1 MNLICQNCSLS
12 VCRLC
17 RRTLVRE
24 KESQN
29 CKIIKM
35 ITFRPRVFRKL
46 TNRTSLNFWWKIKM
60 YCSFC
65 MKNFFQK
72 SLVLINSHLPIATIV
87 KYWTAI
93 LWHRVVLKELQRPLR
108 ISWWRVTILT
118 LKPSRSE
125 KTPSGASS
133 IIQETFHLSIKV
145 HRMKDPSL
153 LNPLTYHQSSH
164 LPIKSHQS
172 SCSIKSHNPCVTPN
186 EIA

>member
-12 VCRLC
+12 VCKLC

-29 CKIIKM
+29 SKIIQM
-35 ITFRPRVFRKL
+35 TTFRPRVFRKL

-60 YCSFC
+60 YCNFC
-65 MKNFFQK
+65 MKNCFQK
-72 SLVLINSHLPIATIV
+72 SLVLFSSHLRIATIV
-87 KYWTAI
+87 KYLAAT
-93 LWHRVVLKELQRPLR
+93 LWHRVVLKELQHPLR

-125 KTPSGASS
+125 KTPSGANS

-145 HRMKDPSL
+145 HSMKDPSH
-153 LNPLTYHQSSH
+153 LNPLTYHQYSQV
-164 LPIKSHQS
+164 PIKSHQS
-172 SCSIKSHNPCVTPN
+172 SCSIKSHNSCVTPN
-186 EIA
+186 EIV